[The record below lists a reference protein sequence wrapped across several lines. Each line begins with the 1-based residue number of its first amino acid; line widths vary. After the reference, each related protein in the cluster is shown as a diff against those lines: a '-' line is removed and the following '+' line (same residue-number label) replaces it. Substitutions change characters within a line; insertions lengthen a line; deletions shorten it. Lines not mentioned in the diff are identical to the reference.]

1 MHHYGRLK
9 AVCLGMPADGGAW
22 TVWKGNLCDNDAYCM
37 SKSVRMQGPG
47 IGGIKQNFQKRKG
60 FMLNQHSTGSSK
72 PDPFVRRMKHTC
84 TSLREEREPLM
95 CVLISHC
102 LLQSMLT
109 FWSVPSSSV
118 LHRGLTPPPPHI
130 TFCRFVLLFKPA
142 ESVIALLSLVT
153 FSLFQW
159 MTKRSRF
166 SLPLHRGI
174 SNRSLV
180 RLKDKC

>member
-9 AVCLGMPADGGAW
+9 AVCLGTPADGGGW
-22 TVWKGNLCDNDAYCM
+22 SIWKGNLCDNDAHCV
-37 SKSVRMQGPG
+37 SVRVAGVYPWISQQIHANPAFNRLQRTRVCHIWNTRGC
-47 IGGIKQNFQKRKG
+47 K
-60 FMLNQHSTGSSK
+60 
-72 PDPFVRRMKHTC
+72 
-84 TSLREEREPLM
+84 REPLM

-118 LHRGLTPPPPHI
+118 LHRGLTPPLHI

-153 FSLFQW
+153 FSLFQR

-166 SLPLHRGI
+166 SLVLHRGV
-174 SNRSLV
+174 SNASLV
-180 RLKDKC
+180 RLKDKR

>member
-1 MHHYGRLK
+1 MADSKRCVWECLQMGEAETLGKETSMTMMLIAWVRVDGCRTVSANWRNKILYKKKKQK
-9 AVCLGMPADGGAW
+9 ASIL
-22 TVWKGNLCDNDAYCM
+22 
-37 SKSVRMQGPG
+37 
-47 IGGIKQNFQKRKG
+47 I
-60 FMLNQHSTGSSK
+60 QHSTGSSK
-72 PDPFVRRMKHTC
+72 HDPLVRCMKYMY
-84 TSLREEREPLM
+84 TSLQEREPLM

-118 LHRGLTPPPPHI
+118 LHKGLTPPHPHI

-159 MTKRSRF
+159 MTKLSRF
-166 SLPLHRGI
+166 SLLLHRGI

-180 RLKDKC
+180 WLKDKC